1 MGIELIKKSGQIV
14 LQKEMLRGDDGGY
27 YTPSVDE
34 DGNLTWIPSLED
46 MPEVEGA
53 NIKGD
58 KGDTGETGSVEWGDL
73 TEEQIAALK
82 GDKGDDGYTPVKG
95 VDYFDGED
103 GYTPVKGVDYFDG
116 VDGKDGYTPV
126 KGVDYFD
133 GEDGKDGAAGAKGAD
148 ALTTRERVYTSDMIT
163 GTNDMYFFKSI
174 FFSRTPKANDI
185 FTAFLVDDEVTP
197 AITYLTNFKVYSQ
210 YDDREWKC
218 QQVGYNNRVTGTT
231 GATGAAGA
239 DGEDGIT
246 PHIGDNG
253 NWFIGETDT
262 GVAAQG
268 ETGATGATGA
278 TGEAGADGVSPT
290 VEITAIDGGNRVS
303 ITDADGSTSFDVMNG
318 SDGAAGADGADG
330 YTPVRGTDYWT
341 EEDKAEIVAAT
352 VAALPVYG
360 GEVEAV

>member
-1 MGIELIKKSGQIV
+1 MGIELVKKSGQIT

-34 DGNLTWIPSLED
+34 DGNLTWTPSLED
-46 MPEVEGA
+46 MPEIAGA

-58 KGDTGETGSVEWGDL
+58 KGDKGDTGSVEWGDL
-73 TEEQIAALK
+73 TEEQIAALKGEK

-116 VDGKDGYTPV
+116 EDGKDGVDGKDGYTPV

-133 GEDGKDGAAGAKGAD
+133 GEDGADGETGLS
-148 ALTTRERVYTSDMIT
+148 ALTFSGTISRHIE
-163 GTNDMYFFKSI
+163 GTNYYLAKTVSFNRTPVKGDYFFA
-174 FFSRTPKANDI
+174 RYTTGDYTTGYTYYLAG
-185 FTAFLVDDEVTP
+185 FTIYNAYDEDNWRCTLG
-197 AITYLTNFKVYSQ
+197 ITVKLTG
-210 YDDREWKC
+210 E
-218 QQVGYNNRVTGTT
+218 T
-231 GATGAAGA
+231 GATGEAGA

-268 ETGATGATGA
+268 ETGATGATG
-278 TGEAGADGVSPT
+278 EA
-290 VEITAIDGGNRVS
+290 
-303 ITDADGSTSFDVMNG
+303 
-318 SDGAAGADGADG
+318 GADG

-341 EEDKAEIVAAT
+341 EADKAEIVAAT
-352 VAALPVYG
+352 VAALPVYE
-360 GEVEAV
+360 GEVV

>member
-1 MGIELIKKSGQIV
+1 MGVELVKKSGQIT

-34 DGNLTWIPSLED
+34 DGNLTWTPSLED
-46 MPEVEGA
+46 MPEIAGA

-58 KGDTGETGSVEWGDL
+58 KGDKGDTGSVEWGDL
-73 TEEQIAALK
+73 TEEQIAALKGEK

-116 VDGKDGYTPV
+116 EDGKDGVDGKDGYTPV

-133 GEDGKDGAAGAKGAD
+133 GEDGKNGTNGATGAD
-148 ALTTRERVYTSDMIT
+148 ALATYERMFASELIS
-163 GTNDMYFFKSI
+163 GTNNVYLFEDS
-174 FFSRTPKANDI
+174 FFSRTPKVSDV
-185 FTAFLVDDEVTP
+185 FTAFFVNDKVTP
-197 AITYLTNFKVYSQ
+197 NITYLTTFKVQSQ
-210 YDDREWKC
+210 YDDRYWKC
-218 QQVGYNNRVTGTT
+218 AKVGYENRVTGTT
-231 GATGAAGA
+231 GATGA

-268 ETGATGATGA
+268 ETGATGATG
-278 TGEAGADGVSPT
+278 EA
-290 VEITAIDGGNRVS
+290 
-303 ITDADGSTSFDVMNG
+303 
-318 SDGAAGADGADG
+318 GADG

-341 EEDKAEIVAAT
+341 DEDKAEIVAAT
-352 VAALPVYG
+352 VAALPVYE
-360 GEVEAV
+360 GEVV

>member
-1 MGIELIKKSGQIV
+1 MGIELVKKSGQIA

-34 DGNLTWIPSLED
+34 DGNLTWTPSLED
-46 MPEVEGA
+46 MPEIAGA

-58 KGDTGETGSVEWGDL
+58 KGDKGDTGSVEWGDL
-73 TEEQIAALK
+73 TDEQIAALKGEK

-116 VDGKDGYTPV
+116 
-126 KGVDYFD
+126 
-133 GEDGKDGAAGAKGAD
+133 EDGKDGADGATGLS
-148 ALTTRERVYTSDMIT
+148 ALTFSGTISRQIEGTNYYLAKTISFNRTPVKGDYFFARYTT
-163 GTNDMYFFKSI
+163 GTY
-174 FFSRTPKANDI
+174 TTGYTYYLAG
-185 FTAFLVDDEVTP
+185 FTIYNAYDEDNWRCTLGTTVK
-197 AITYLTNFKVYSQ
+197 LTG
-210 YDDREWKC
+210 E
-218 QQVGYNNRVTGTT
+218 TGET

-268 ETGATGATGA
+268 ETGATG
-278 TGEAGADGVSPT
+278 EA
-290 VEITAIDGGNRVS
+290 
-303 ITDADGSTSFDVMNG
+303 
-318 SDGAAGADGADG
+318 GADG
-330 YTPVRGTDYWT
+330 YTPVKGTDYWT
-341 EEDKAEIVAAT
+341 EADKAEIVAAT